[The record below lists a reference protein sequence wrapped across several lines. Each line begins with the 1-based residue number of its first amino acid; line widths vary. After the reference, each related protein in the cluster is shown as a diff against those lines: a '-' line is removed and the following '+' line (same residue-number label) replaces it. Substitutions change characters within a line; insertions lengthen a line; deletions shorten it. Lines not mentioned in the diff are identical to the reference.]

1 MHAFV
6 FWERGWMEGGDF
18 SKDWLQSKRSSLNGP
33 YLYSVGKRGAHAV
46 AGRHGL
52 GQGLR
57 ALELRINDLQTADT
71 RLHYHACRESL
82 QTLNFIIKI
91 TVGGE
96 IDKILWLWAG
106 QTLAFFCTHHPMSFK
121 VAIMMLST
129 SSMAARGSEVA
140 VSAQLRSRRQLIT
153 TPTFESRGAKL
164 WSHDQSRRSLRMLKV
179 DRNTCKSLFHQPRK
193 HEGYLGWV
201 WA

>member
-6 FWERGWMEGGDF
+6 FWERGWVEGGDL
-18 SKDWLQSKRSSLNGP
+18 SKDWLQSKSNLNGP
-33 YLYSVGKRGAHAV
+33 YLDSVGKRGAHAV

-57 ALELRINDLQTADT
+57 ALEFRINDLQTADT

-96 IDKILWLWAG
+96 IDKIFNMQVKLSLF
-106 QTLAFFCTHHPMSFK
+106 LYTHHPMSFK

-129 SSMAARGSEVA
+129 SSMAALGSEVA
-140 VSAQLRSRRQLIT
+140 VSAQIRRQLIT